1 MPVDRVLRV
10 PYSLPGSQAW
20 QWINIYT
27 RLSQERIIFLNQP
40 LTLGVAN
47 SLISA
52 LLYLDS
58 QDQDKPIYL
67 YINSYGDPVAT
78 GMADETAGM
87 MSMIAGLS
95 IYDTLQHIRS
105 NVVTIA
111 LGQCVGMATLLLSS
125 GEKGKRGCLPHTEL
139 ALIHPYAGMQGQAS
153 DIQINAEQ
161 VIQKRQL
168 MLEILAQNTG
178 QPVEKIA
185 TDMQRSFSLTPV
197 EAKAYGL
204 IDQVLG
210 ESAQVPSS
218 NPI

>member
-1 MPVDRVLRV
+1 MPVDELLRV

-27 RLSQERIIFLNQP
+27 RLSQERIVFLNQP

-87 MSMIAGLS
+87 MSIMAGMS
-95 IYDTLQHIRS
+95 IYDTLKHIGS
-105 NVVTIA
+105 EVITIA

-125 GEKGKRGCLPHTEL
+125 GQKGKRGSLPHTEL
-139 ALIHPYAGMQGQAS
+139 ALIHPYSATQGQAS
-153 DIQINAEQ
+153 DIEINAEQ
-161 VIQKRQL
+161 VLQKRTL
-168 MLEILAQNTG
+168 MLEILAKNTG
-178 QPVEKIA
+178 QPLEKIA
-185 TDMQRSFSLTPV
+185 TDMQRSFSLTP
-197 EAKAYGL
+197 EAAKEYGL
-204 IDQVLG
+204 IDQILG
-210 ESAQVPSS
+210 AH
-218 NPI
+218 